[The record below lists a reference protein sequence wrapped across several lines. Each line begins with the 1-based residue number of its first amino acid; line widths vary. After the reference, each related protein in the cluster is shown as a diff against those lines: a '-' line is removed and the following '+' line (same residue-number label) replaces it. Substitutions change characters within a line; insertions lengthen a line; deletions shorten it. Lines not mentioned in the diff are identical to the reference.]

1 MYVLLLVFVVN
12 DAWMYKT
19 PIAKITH
26 VKEEQTASRKAVR
39 GGREFYYKQTME
51 ARILNGTEKGQNIV
65 LKNTYTSSMITG
77 QKYHKGDKVLLN
89 SNGRKATST
98 IKTLK
103 RDTYLAAIFGV
114 ILFLLIGIT
123 KKQGLRTIFTMI
135 INLVIYSTGFLSVS
149 YTHLDVYKRQVLES
163 CC

>member
-1 MYVLLLVFVVN
+1 
-12 DAWMYKT
+12 
-19 PIAKITH
+19 
-26 VKEEQTASRKAVR
+26 
-39 GGREFYYKQTME
+39 ME
-51 ARILNGTEKGQNIV
+51 TEKGQNIV

-89 SNGRKATST
+89 SNGGKSTGT

-135 INLVIYSTGFLSVS
+135 VNLVIYSAGFLL
-149 YTHLDVYKRQVLES
+149 YLAGI
-163 CC
+163 

>member
-1 MYVLLLVFVVN
+1 M
-12 DAWMYKT
+12 
-19 PIAKITH
+19 
-26 VKEEQTASRKAVR
+26 
-39 GGREFYYKQTME
+39 
-51 ARILNGTEKGQNIV
+51 
-65 LKNTYTSSMITG
+65 
-77 QKYHKGDKVLLN
+77 LLN

-135 INLVIYSTGFLSVS
+135 INLVIYSTGF
-149 YTHLDVYKRQVLES
+149 
-163 CC
+163 CCICEDMIF